1 LEALL
6 DMCATGAFCVQLAL
20 VAANTILGRA
30 RRPGDPL
37 AGYSAERAPRDGL
50 ASRQRRFGS
59 RRGGPPRGGATRS
72 VWVVR
77 APRAPRGPS
86 TLCQARPRPTAVWD
100 RAPCSTRPRPRGA
113 PRRAD
118 SLWATTAGLGVLHSR
133 SQPPAAPCSNHGAE
147 PTGRERERRASASR
161 RQAAQAVRRRGR
173 AGGGIRGGG
182 ACAAPARR
190 QRL

>member
-1 LEALL
+1 MRTFKAGGDRPLERREALEALL

-72 VWVVR
+72 VC
-77 APRAPRGPS
+77 PEGP
-86 TLCQARPRPTAVWD
+86 LYAV
-100 RAPCSTRPRPRGA
+100 SGA
-113 PRRAD
+113 PAANSGMGPR
-118 SLWATTAGLGVLHSR
+118 SL
-133 SQPPAAPCSNHGAE
+133 
-147 PTGRERERRASASR
+147 
-161 RQAAQAVRRRGR
+161 
-173 AGGGIRGGG
+173 
-182 ACAAPARR
+182 
-190 QRL
+190 